1 MIQII
6 IDELLINIVKSWALN
21 ALIVINGILKTL
33 LNNDNADTIYTI
45 ITKAMITKKK
55 SFGMKIL
62 TK

>member
-6 IDELLINIVKSWALN
+6 IDELLINIVQSWALN

-55 SFGMKIL
+55 SLNIFHQ
-62 TK
+62 

>member
-6 IDELLINIVKSWALN
+6 IDELLRNIVQSWALN

-33 LNNDNADTIYTI
+33 LNNDNADTIYTS